1 MKKNLS
7 VVLNRLGVV
16 FCNEQRVETA
26 TPEKNTSV
34 HAIIHVEAL
43 VIGGGRVVLI
53 TQLCFAISFETRMG
67 RFVGCI
73 ANLTWFAPTQTRIRA
88 HGRRDLY
95 LCCHA
100 RPQLGS

>member
-26 TPEKNTSV
+26 TPPSL
-34 HAIIHVEAL
+34 AIIHVEAL

-53 TQLCFAISFETRMG
+53 TNFGFETRM
-67 RFVGCI
+67 
-73 ANLTWFAPTQTRIRA
+73 
-88 HGRRDLY
+88 
-95 LCCHA
+95 
-100 RPQLGS
+100 LGAF